1 MSNSY
6 NYPYN
11 QNNQGNMQA
20 DMNRV
25 QSGTYMQNAN
35 YMQTNQMPMQ
45 MQTGQM
51 PMQMQQMNQMP
62 VQKQQMGQM
71 PMQTQQMQMPVQMQ
85 RRSQATVPVQRTTQ
99 MPMQMQADMRGMQ
112 TGAATAAPVRLPTAP
127 SIAQPLPLTSLA
139 GTPTATSGITPL
151 ASSMPRTP
159 GGPQTP
165 VTVASPYYTAGFLK
179 NFIGKN
185 VRVEFLMGTA
195 GAITDR
201 VGTLLEVGA
210 SYIVIQ
216 PLLTDDLL
224 MCDLYS
230 IRFVTIFK

>member
-1 MSNSY
+1 MSCLY

-11 QNNQGNMQA
+11 QTNQGNM
-20 DMNRV
+20 DMNKA
-25 QSGTYMQNAN
+25 QNGGYMSNIQNR
-35 YMQTNQMPMQ
+35 MQQMNQTPMQ
-45 MQTGQM
+45 MQQT

-62 VQKQQMGQM
+62 
-71 PMQTQQMQMPVQMQ
+71 MQGGMRIMQ
-85 RRSQATVPVQRTTQ
+85 
-99 MPMQMQADMRGMQ
+99 
-112 TGAATAAPVRLPTAP
+112 TAAPTGTTPLIRSLPTAP
-127 SIAQPLPLTSLA
+127 SIAPPLPLTSLA
-139 GTPTATSGITPL
+139 GTVPTVTSGITPL
-151 ASSMPRTP
+151 AGSMPATTL
-159 GGPQTP
+159 GPETP

-195 GAITDR
+195 GSISDR

-230 IRFVTIFK
+230 IRFVTIFG